1 MAHKM
6 SLHRAF
12 YQLGYWLGK
21 YFLIIIIKPRNRK
34 NAARGWLTELEFPK
48 LGNWNSWS

>member
-1 MAHKM
+1 MAHKL

-21 YFLIIIIKPRNRK
+21 YFLNHYQAKKIGKMLHGVDR
-34 NAARGWLTELEFPK
+34 A
-48 LGNWNSWS
+48 